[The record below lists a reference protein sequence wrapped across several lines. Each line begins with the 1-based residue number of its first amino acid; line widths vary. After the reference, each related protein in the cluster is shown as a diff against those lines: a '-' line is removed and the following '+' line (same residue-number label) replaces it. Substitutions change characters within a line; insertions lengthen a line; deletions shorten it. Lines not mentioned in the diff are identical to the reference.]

1 MFSDALILSSCPLIL
16 GLKYTRI
23 LLCTVNVEAQMD
35 YSISKK
41 WSLSIYGEQNLDARR
56 YRGLSSEVIPT
67 TLGSNIILK
76 INKGWKLKTDVR
88 YQYNTIR
95 KKWEWVPQVSISYE
109 W

>member
-1 MFSDALILSSCPLIL
+1 MEKNPDHFH
-16 GLKYTRI
+16 
-23 LLCTVNVEAQMD
+23 VEAQMD